1 MRSGLFT
8 FIVTKGEGGSAGMN
22 DDKILEYLK
31 GMESR
36 ILRQIQE
43 AKAEIIEE
51 VETTLMEIGVYKKE
65 ILEKMKKTGLTKK

>member
-1 MRSGLFT
+1 
-8 FIVTKGEGGSAGMN
+8 MN

-36 ILRQIQE
+36 ILRQIEE

>member
-1 MRSGLFT
+1 M
-8 FIVTKGEGGSAGMN
+8 
-22 DDKILEYLK
+22 DDDRILEYLK

-36 ILRQIQE
+36 ILRQIDE

-65 ILEKMKKTGLTKK
+65 ILEKMKKSGQAKK

>member
-1 MRSGLFT
+1 
-8 FIVTKGEGGSAGMN
+8 MN
-22 DDKILEYLK
+22 DDRILEYLK

-36 ILRQIQE
+36 ILRQIEE
-43 AKAEIIEE
+43 AKAEVIEE

>member
-1 MRSGLFT
+1 
-8 FIVTKGEGGSAGMN
+8 MN